1 MKTTMTSGVTD
12 GMFLLNKEAVT
23 TMVLNYSTSNLIQVE
38 TQVPIVESIIETMIE
53 PIIYKC

>member
-1 MKTTMTSGVTD
+1 MTNGVTD
-12 GMFLLNKEAVT
+12 GMFLLNKKAVT
-23 TMVLNYSTSNLIQVE
+23 TMFLNYSTSNLIQVE